1 VRKDIIPY
9 YTALG
14 LSPGAEPIEIRRA
27 YRRLVQ
33 QWHPDLYKAGSFM
46 QTTAEDI
53 TKEINEAYDQL
64 YRKKLYR
71 NFVPAAGRAKK
82 SVTKEKKSAG
92 NAVGDGNA
100 SDPTSSKPK
109 SRFTRQATKGPS
121 ASTKASPRFRGHH
134 WARVALALCSAG
146 AMVPFCHI
154 FVDPSSFVG
163 LGARSLATESA
174 STQVAGSIVHAN
186 ASPEVSG
193 NGPTA
198 VASTVAPIRQ
208 SVSSLSA
215 SEQLRDLTQRQV
227 QFRYRSPTKEISFRQ
242 PNRAVLLARAETL
255 LDVIEIG
262 DTKAKV
268 IEIQGV
274 PDEAG
279 ETIFRYGSS
288 VVYFGN
294 GLVKG
299 WMDRNPRLHIRDWS
313 ETALPRL
320 DTFSLGSTRGDVIRA
335 QGRPGSFSDSQYS
348 FGSSVVFF
356 DRDFV
361 SGWSEGDVRLQNFA
375 LPSLP
380 FIDLDQME
388 LWRKPGP
395 LEF

>member
-1 VRKDIIPY
+1 
-9 YTALG
+9 
-14 LSPGAEPIEIRRA
+14 
-27 YRRLVQ
+27 
-33 QWHPDLYKAGSFM
+33 M

-71 NFVPAAGRAKK
+71 NFVPAAGRARK
-82 SVTKEKKSAG
+82 SMTKEKKSAEDAAG
-92 NAVGDGNA
+92 EGSA

-109 SRFTRQATKGPS
+109 SRFTRRATKGPPV
-121 ASTKASPRFRGHH
+121 STKASPQFRGHH
-134 WARVALALCSAG
+134 WARVAVALCSAG
-146 AMVPFCHI
+146 ALVPFCHI

-163 LGARSLATESA
+163 IGGRSLATESA
-174 STQVAGSIVHAN
+174 ATRVAVSIVHAN
-186 ASPEVSG
+186 ASPDVSG
-193 NGPTA
+193 ARPTA
-198 VASTVAPIRQ
+198 AASIAAPIRQ

-215 SEQLRDLTQRQV
+215 SDQLRDLKQLQV
-227 QFRYRSPTKEISFRQ
+227 QFRDRSPTKEISFRE
-242 PNRAVLLARAETL
+242 PNRAVLLAHAETL

-268 IEIQGV
+268 IGIQGV

-299 WMDRNPRLHIRDWS
+299 WLDRYPRLHIRDWS
-313 ETALPRL
+313 EIALPRL

-356 DRDFV
+356 DRNFV
-361 SGWSEGDVRLQNFA
+361 SGWSEGDVLLQNFA
-375 LPSLP
+375 LSRLP
-380 FIDLDQME
+380 FIDLDHRE
-388 LWRKPGP
+388 LLRNPGP